1 MRVPLSSGPLAQKTR
16 PGPMVASTA
25 AHAAVLSFMLLAPK
39 LTVTEQT
46 LYERVIS
53 PHRHQLVWYSF
64 RKKLPPI
71 SPTEKPDEPFRGA
84 EFRSASQTI
93 LSNPKRGERGTQ
105 RIQHPSPQTGQQ
117 PQLASPS
124 LLAFRLPLI
133 MPPADSSSPPPKP
146 ESKMPDAKSK
156 RKIFVPPVAGVGDLD
171 GGRVPIP
178 MEAPTADLAGLP
190 SPDVAIAIVGLNPA
204 AKLNGPLPEAALE
217 ARFSAGPIP
226 GDGKGSL
233 DALSSPSLLL
243 PSLLVRDSTSRQTA
257 VANLVALAR
266 AAPTSREALAAAARA
281 SATQDTQA
289 ASEIHMV
296 PPPDPSFD
304 GREVYSFAVQMPNIV
319 SYSGSWL
326 MWFAEREPL
335 GPRQEL
341 QPPVPRHKV
350 DPKYLQS
357 AISDGVEGNV
367 VLSGVLQTNGR
378 VREIRILK
386 GVDPRLDLNA
396 ARALFKWE
404 FAAAQRN
411 GIPVEMDMI
420 AVIPFLRG
428 THAAR

>member
-1 MRVPLSSGPLAQKTR
+1 MRVPLSSGPLAQHTR
-16 PGPMVASTA
+16 SGPIAASA
-25 AHAAVLSFMLLAPK
+25 VAHAAVLSFMLLAPR

-53 PHRHQLVWYSF
+53 PHRRQLVWYSF

-71 SPTEKPDEPFRGA
+71 SPIEKPDQPFRGA

-93 LSNPKRGERGTQ
+93 ISNPKRGAHGTQ
-105 RIQHPSPQTGQQ
+105 RIQHPSPQTRQQ
-117 PQLASPS
+117 PQVASPS

-133 MPPADSSSPPPKP
+133 MPPTDSSTPPKP
-146 ESKMPDAKSK
+146 ESTTPDAKSK
-156 RKIFVPPVAGVGDLD
+156 RKIFVPPAPGVGDSD
-171 GGRVPIP
+171 SGRAPIA

-190 SPDVAIAIVGLNPA
+190 SPDVAIAIIGLNPA

-217 ARFSAGPIP
+217 ARFSAGPILD
-226 GDGKGSL
+226 DGKGSL
-233 DALSSPSLLL
+233 DAVSSPSLLL
-243 PSLLVRDSTSRQTA
+243 PSLLVRDSTSPQTT
-257 VANLVALAR
+257 VGNLVALAR
-266 AAPTSREALAAAARA
+266 AAPTSREALEAAARA
-281 SATQDTQA
+281 SATQNTQA
-289 ASEIHMV
+289 DSEIHMV

-304 GREVYSFAVQMPNIV
+304 GREVYSFSVQMPNIV

-326 MWFAEREPL
+326 MWFAEREPM

-367 VLSGVLQTNGR
+367 VLAGVLQTNGR
-378 VREIRILK
+378 VREIRVLK